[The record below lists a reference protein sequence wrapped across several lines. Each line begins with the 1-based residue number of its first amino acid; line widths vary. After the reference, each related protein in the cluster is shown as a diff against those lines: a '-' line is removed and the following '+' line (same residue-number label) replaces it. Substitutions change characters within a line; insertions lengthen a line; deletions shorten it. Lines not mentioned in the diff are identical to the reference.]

1 MSNGQTA
8 LPDTAKFCQTKKIKA
23 RHRYNHTAY
32 NHTAC
37 ESAGCT
43 GESGPARSCTPPWH
57 FNVDQMLIQSIA
69 DQKPLQQLLH
79 LTQPSGFG

>member
-1 MSNGQTA
+1 MSNGQIA
-8 LPDTAKFCQTKKIKA
+8 LPETVRFCQTKKIKA
-23 RHRYNHTAY
+23 RHGY

-57 FNVDQMLIQSIA
+57 FNVGQMLIQSIA
-69 DQKPLQQLLH
+69 EQKSLQQLLH
-79 LTQPSGFG
+79 LTQPSGLG